1 MFNQNTATI
10 QSSLGQAMALTKVR
24 ATGVIQGML
33 LDMQLTQSFINPS
46 DKEHVEVL
54 YTFPLPVDA
63 VLLDIEV
70 ELDGKKLS
78 GAVVPRKK
86 AEIDYEEAIS
96 EGNTAFMLQ
105 ENGDRSYSLS
115 IGNLAPG
122 EACTLSMHYAQ
133 SLRFAEVDGMNALRI
148 CVPTVIAPRY
158 EMTEAVASKKQ
169 NLFECLTTPKHDI
182 RVEYPFEISL
192 RLAAEVAGARIAS
205 PSHPISVMPGDGGTI
220 ISLSRKG
227 NLDRDFVL
235 CLDQFSQQAFSV
247 LGRDYH
253 QPAHVALLASFCPQI
268 AAADMTD
275 VAVKLLV
282 DCSGSM
288 HGDSIQAARTA
299 LKEIVEQLSVGDHIS
314 LSRFGSEVQHRSP
327 AMWKFAKPI
336 KAAAL
341 RWVDELDASLGGTE
355 MALALESTFA
365 IQSSGRSDVLMIT
378 DGEIDSVDSLISSA
392 RAAGQRVF
400 IVGIGSSPAEVH
412 LERLARASGGSC
424 EYVAPGEDVAP
435 AILRMFMKLRSP
447 VWQDIR
453 IDTGFAS
460 QPLWSTALPASVFKG
475 ETLNMF
481 YLLPEKP
488 EGQMKLFG
496 RLSGQAEEVEL
507 GSLALT
513 ADLQAESSLSRV
525 AAATYLSGMQ
535 GMTEQVSVVQEL
547 AVQYQLISAETSFLI
562 VEERAE
568 DEKPLDMPAL
578 IEVAHM
584 LPAGWGGL
592 GAIAGGVCSAP
603 VMAAPAA
610 AGGAA
615 YSLSMLAAPVAAA
628 PPDLRSRLATWKLS
642 KRAALD
648 MAGESGERYM
658 DASNLPSPVAKW
670 LVLDAEAMQAFFEYA
685 SVVGADRVIRRD
697 MHYQGLTPLGLTL
710 LLRYFDEQLWPD
722 SFAGLRK
729 ILLGEAV
736 IEWLELAIWE
746 DCKDQLSPQQVIKLF
761 FSIMAEP
768 EMLERL
774 LPSQEK
780 RAGLQVSG
788 RTSADTAQLLSVSA
802 NPAASVRL
810 EAQLRKTVR
819 ELDAVTW
826 SESIFLM
833 NMEG

>member
-24 ATGVIQGML
+24 ATGVIQGVL

-133 SLRFAEVDGMNALRI
+133 SLRFAEMDGMNALRI

-158 EMTEAVASKKQ
+158 EMTEAVTSKKQ
-169 NLFECLTTPKHDI
+169 NLFERLTTPRHDI

-205 PSHPISVMPGDGGTI
+205 PSHPISVMPGDGGMI
-220 ISLSRKG
+220 VSLSRKG

-253 QPAHVALLASFCPQI
+253 QPEHVALMASFCPQI

-299 LKEIVEQLSVGDHIS
+299 LKEIVEQLNAGDHIS

-327 AMWKFAKPI
+327 AMWKFAKPS

-341 RWVDELDASLGGTE
+341 RWVDELGANLGGTE

-378 DGEIDSVDSLISSA
+378 DGEIDSVDSLINSA

-453 IDTGFAS
+453 IDTGFTS
-460 QPLWSTALPASVFKG
+460 RPLWSTALPASVFKG
-475 ETLNMF
+475 ETLSMF

-488 EGQMKLFG
+488 EGRMSLFG
-496 RLSGQAEEVEL
+496 RLSAQVEEVEL
-507 GSLALT
+507 GSLELT
-513 ADLQAESSLSRV
+513 TDVQDETSLSRV

-535 GMTEQVSVVQEL
+535 GSTEQVSVVQEL
-547 AVQYQLISAETSFLI
+547 AVQYQLISAETSFLV

-603 VMAAPAA
+603 IMAAPAA

-615 YSLSMLAAPVAAA
+615 YSLSSPAAPVPAA
-628 PPDLRSRLATWKLS
+628 PDLRSRLAAWKLS
-642 KRAALD
+642 KLAALD
-648 MAGESGERYM
+648 MAGEPGERSRG
-658 DASNLPSPVAKW
+658 ASNLPLPAAKW
-670 LVLDAEAMQAFFEYA
+670 LVLDTEAMQAFFEYA
-685 SVVGADRVIRRD
+685 SAVGEDRIIRRD
-697 MHYQGLTPLGLTL
+697 MHYQGMTPLGLTL

-722 SFAGLRK
+722 SFAGLRQ
-729 ILLGEAV
+729 IQLGEAV

-746 DCKDQLSPQQVIKLF
+746 DCKDQLSSQQVIKLF

-774 LPSQEK
+774 LPSQEQ
-780 RAGLQVSG
+780 RAGLQASS
-788 RTSADTAQLLSVSA
+788 RTSADTAQLLGLSA
-802 NPAASVRL
+802 DPAVSVRL
-810 EAQLRKTVR
+810 ETQLRKAVR
-819 ELDAVTW
+819 ELDAVIW

-833 NMEG
+833 DMEG

>member
-10 QSSLGQAMALTKVR
+10 QSSLGQAMALTKVS
-24 ATGVIQGML
+24 AMGVIQGML

-70 ELDGKKLS
+70 QLDGRKLS

-133 SLRFAEVDGMNALRI
+133 SLRFAEMDGMNALRI

-158 EMTEAVASKKQ
+158 EMTEAVAAKKQ
-169 NLFECLTTPKHDI
+169 NLFERLTTPRHDI
-182 RVEYPFEISL
+182 RIEYPFEISL

-220 ISLSRKG
+220 VSLSRKG

-253 QPAHVALLASFCPQI
+253 QPEHVALLASFCPQI

-288 HGDSIQAARTA
+288 NGDSIQAARTA
-299 LKEIVEQLSVGDHIS
+299 LREIVEQLSAGDHVS

-327 AMWKFAKPI
+327 AMWKFAKPS

-341 RWVDELDASLGGTE
+341 RWVDELHANLGGTE

-460 QPLWSTALPASVFKG
+460 QPLWSTAMPASVFKG

-488 EGQMKLFG
+488 QGQMKLFG
-496 RLSGQAEEVEL
+496 RLSGQVEEVEL

-513 ADLQAESSLSRV
+513 ADLQADTSLSRV

-535 GMTEQVSVVQEL
+535 GMTEQLSVVQEL
-547 AVQYQLISAETSFLI
+547 AVQYQLICTETSFLI

-578 IEVAHM
+578 MEVAHM
-584 LPAGWGGL
+584 LAAGWGGL

-615 YSLSMLAAPVAAA
+615 YSLSSQAAPVPAA
-628 PPDLRSRLATWKLS
+628 PDLRSRLAAWKLS
-642 KRAALD
+642 KLAALD
-648 MAGESGERYM
+648 MADEPGERSM
-658 DASNLPSPVAKW
+658 DASNLPSPAAKW
-670 LVLDAEAMQAFFEYA
+670 SVLDAEAMQAFFEYA
-685 SVVGADRVIRRD
+685 NAVGADRIICRD

-722 SFAGLRK
+722 SFAGLRQ
-729 ILLGEAV
+729 IQLGEAV

-746 DCKDQLSPQQVIKLF
+746 DCKDQLSPLQVIKLF

-774 LPSQEK
+774 LPSQEQ
-780 RAGLQVSG
+780 RAGLQASE

-802 NPAASVRL
+802 DPAASARL
-810 EAQLRKTVR
+810 ETQLRNAVR

-833 NMEG
+833 DMEG

>member
-10 QSSLGQAMALTKVR
+10 QSSLGQAMALTKVS
-24 ATGVIQGML
+24 AMGVIQGML

-70 ELDGKKLS
+70 ELDGRKLS
-78 GAVVPRKK
+78 GAVVPRKE

-133 SLRFAEVDGMNALRI
+133 SLRFAEMDGMNALRI

-158 EMTEAVASKKQ
+158 EMTEAVAAKKQ
-169 NLFECLTTPKHDI
+169 NLFERLTTPRHDI
-182 RVEYPFEISL
+182 RIEYPFEISL

-220 ISLSRKG
+220 VSLSRKG

-253 QPAHVALLASFCPQI
+253 QPEHVALLASFCPQI

-288 HGDSIQAARTA
+288 NGDSIQAARTA
-299 LKEIVEQLSVGDHIS
+299 LREIVEQLSAGDHVS

-327 AMWKFAKPI
+327 AMWKFAKPS

-341 RWVDELDASLGGTE
+341 RWVDELHANLGGTE

-453 IDTGFAS
+453 IDTGFAGK
-460 QPLWSTALPASVFKG
+460 PLWSTALPASVFKG

-488 EGQMKLFG
+488 QGQMKLFG
-496 RLSGQAEEVEL
+496 RLSGQVEEVEL

-513 ADLQAESSLSRV
+513 ADLQADTSLSRV

-535 GMTEQVSVVQEL
+535 GMTEQLSVVQEL
-547 AVQYQLISAETSFLI
+547 AVQYQLICTETSFLI

-578 IEVAHM
+578 MEVAHM
-584 LPAGWGGL
+584 LAAGWGGL

-615 YSLSMLAAPVAAA
+615 YSLSSQAAPVPAA
-628 PPDLRSRLATWKLS
+628 PDLRSRLAAWKLS
-642 KRAALD
+642 KLAALD
-648 MAGESGERYM
+648 MADEPGERSM
-658 DASNLPSPVAKW
+658 DASNLPSPAAKW
-670 LVLDAEAMQAFFEYA
+670 SVLDAEAMQAFFEYA
-685 SVVGADRVIRRD
+685 NAVGADRIICRD

-722 SFAGLRK
+722 NFAGLRQ
-729 ILLGEAV
+729 IQLGEAI

-746 DCKDQLSPQQVIKLF
+746 DCKDQLSPLQVIKLF

-774 LPSQEK
+774 LPSQEQ
-780 RAGLQVSG
+780 RAGLQASE

-802 NPAASVRL
+802 DPAASARL
-810 EAQLRKTVR
+810 ETQLRNAVR

-833 NMEG
+833 DMEG

>member
-1 MFNQNTATI
+1 MFDQNTARI
-10 QSSLGQAMALTKVR
+10 QSSLGQDMALTKVS
-24 ATGVIQGML
+24 ASGVIQGMSL
-33 LDMQLTQSFINPS
+33 EMQLTQSFINPS

-54 YTFPLPVDA
+54 YTFPLPIDA
-63 VLLDIEV
+63 VLLDIQV

-78 GAVVPRKK
+78 GTVIPRKK

-122 EACTLSMHYAQ
+122 EACTLSMSYAQ
-133 SLRFAEVDGMNALRI
+133 SLRFFEMDGLNALRI

-158 EMTEAVASKKQ
+158 EMTQAITGKKP
-169 NLFECLTTPKHDI
+169 NLFERLTAPKHDV
-182 RVEYPFEISL
+182 RVEYPFDITL

-205 PSHPISVMPGDGGTI
+205 PSHPISVMPRDSGVI
-220 ISLSRKG
+220 VSLSRKG
-227 NLDRDFVL
+227 NLDRDFLL
-235 CLDQFSQQAFSV
+235 CIDQFRQQAFSV
-247 LGRDYH
+247 LGQDYH
-253 QPAHVALLASFCPQI
+253 QPGHVALLASFCPHI
-268 AAADMTD
+268 APENMND

-288 HGDSIQAARTA
+288 NGDSIRAARTA
-299 LKEIVEQLSVGDHIS
+299 LKEIVGQLNAGDHIS

-327 AMWKFAKPI
+327 VMWKFAKPS

-341 RWVDELDASLGGTE
+341 RWVDELGANLGGTE

-378 DGEIDSVDSLISSA
+378 DGEIDSVDSLIVSA

-412 LERLARASGGSC
+412 LERLATASGGSC

-453 IDTGFAS
+453 IDTGFVS
-460 QPLWSTALPASVFKG
+460 QPLWSTSLPASVFKG

-488 EGQMKLFG
+488 EGLMKLFA
-496 RLSGQAEEVEL
+496 RLPGQAEEIEIGRLEL
-507 GSLALT
+507 THDVQSGRG
-513 ADLQAESSLSRV
+513 LSRV
-525 AAATYLSGMQ
+525 AAATYLSGKQ
-535 GMTEQVSVVQEL
+535 GVVGQESVVQEL
-547 AVQYQLISAETSFLI
+547 AVQYQLISKETSFLI

-568 DEKPLDMPAL
+568 QDKPLDMPAL

-584 LPAGWGGL
+584 LPAGWGGM
-592 GAIAGGVCSAP
+592 GAVAAGAACAPCAP
-603 VMAAPAA
+603 VPAMAAPCISAPDM
-610 AGGAA
+610 
-615 YSLSMLAAPVAAA
+615 SRPRSM
-628 PPDLRSRLATWKLS
+628 SRKLS
-642 KRAALD
+642 KHSLPDALD
-648 MAGESGERYM
+648 SDSYSSFDISCKSESRPARVE
-658 DASNLPSPVAKW
+658 V
-670 LVLDAEAMQAFFEYA
+670 DAEAMQEFFDYA
-685 SVVGADRVIRRD
+685 SALGIHQVHGRD
-697 MHYQGLTPLGLTL
+697 MHYQGLTPLGLCL
-710 LLRYFDEQLWPD
+710 LLRYFDERLWSD
-722 SFAGLRK
+722 SFAGLRQ
-729 ILLGEAV
+729 IQLGDAV

-746 DCKDQLSPQQVIKLF
+746 HCKDQFNAQQVIKCF

-768 EMLERL
+768 ELLERL
-774 LPSQEK
+774 LPSQEQ
-780 RAGLQVSG
+780 RQGLQACD
-788 RTSADTAQLLSVSA
+788 RTRAHTEQLPGMSAD
-802 NPAASVRL
+802 PAASARL
-810 EAQLRKTVR
+810 EAQLRK
-819 ELDAVTW
+819 AVNCLGAATW

-833 NMEG
+833 DVEV

>member
-1 MFNQNTATI
+1 MFNENTARI
-10 QSSLGQAMALTKVR
+10 QSSNGLAMALTKVS
-24 ATGVIQGML
+24 ATGLIQGML
-33 LDMQLTQSFINPS
+33 LEMQLAQSFINPS

-63 VLLDIEV
+63 VLLDIAV
-70 ELDGKKLS
+70 VLDGKKLT

-86 AEIDYEEAIS
+86 AEVDYEEAIS

-105 ENGDRSYSLS
+105 ENGDRSYNLS

-122 EACTLSMHYAQ
+122 EACTLTMTYAQ
-133 SLRFAEVDGMNALRI
+133 SLRFSEMDGLNALRI

-158 EMTEAVASKKQ
+158 EMQQGGKSSKK
-169 NLFECLTTPKHDI
+169 NLLERLTAPKHDI
-182 RVEYPFEISL
+182 RAEYPFEITL
-192 RLAAEVAGARIAS
+192 RLAGEMSSARIAS
-205 PSHPISVMPGDGGTI
+205 PSHAISVMPKEGSVI
-220 ISLSRKG
+220 VSLARKG
-227 NLDRDFVL
+227 NLDRDFLL
-235 CLDQFSQQAFSV
+235 CVDQFNQQAFSV
-247 LGRDYH
+247 MGQDFH
-253 QPAHVALLASFCPQI
+253 QPGHVALMASFCPRI
-268 AAADMTD
+268 AAETMNDI
-275 VAVKLLV
+275 AVKLLV

-288 HGDSIQAARTA
+288 NGDSISAARTA
-299 LKEIVEQLSVGDHIS
+299 LKEIVEQLNVGDRIS

-327 AMWKFAKPI
+327 AMWKFAKPS

-392 RAAGQRVF
+392 RDAGQRVF

-424 EYVAPGEDVAP
+424 EYVAPGEDVVP

-447 VWQDIR
+447 VWQDVR
-453 IDTGFAS
+453 IDTGFAV
-460 QPLWSTALPASVFKG
+460 QPLWSTALPASVIKG

-481 YLLPEKP
+481 YVLPEKP
-488 EGQMKLFG
+488 AGRMKLFG
-496 RLSGQAEEVEL
+496 RLAGQDEEVEL
-507 GSLALT
+507 GSLELT
-513 ADLQAESSLSRV
+513 ADVQTGTGLSRV
-525 AAATYLSGMQ
+525 ASATYLSGLQ
-535 GMTEQVSVVQEL
+535 GVPEQEQAVQEL
-547 AVQYQLISAETSFLI
+547 AVQYQLISRETSFLI

-578 IEVAHM
+578 IEVAQM
-584 LPAGWGGL
+584 LPAGWAGL
-592 GAIAGGVCSAP
+592 GIAAGGVCSAP
-603 VMAAPAA
+603 LMAAPAA
-610 AGGAA
+610 AVGAA
-615 YSLSMLAAPVAAA
+615 YSLSMLAAPVTAA

-658 DASNLPSPVAKW
+658 DANGLPPPATKW

-685 SVVGADRVIRRD
+685 SAVGADKVIRHD

-710 LLRYFDEQLWPD
+710 LLRYFDVQLWPD
-722 SFAGLRK
+722 SFADLKK
-729 ILLGEAV
+729 IQLGEAV

-746 DCKDQLSPQQVIKLF
+746 ECKDQLSAQQVIRLF

-774 LPSQEK
+774 LPAQEQ
-780 RAGLQVSG
+780 RAGLQAGG
-788 RTSADTAQLLSVSA
+788 RTGADTAQLPGLSA
-802 NPAASVRL
+802 NPAACSRL
-810 EAQLRKTVR
+810 EAQLRKAVA

-826 SESIFLM
+826 SEAIFLM
-833 NMEG
+833 DIDG